1 MSHERN
7 RGPKRTAVLAITA
20 ALLAAAAGAEALFY
34 REAEK
39 DGRLFVFAS
48 AAAFEAWERWGTLAA
63 PVERPA
69 IGPRGE
75 AVVAES
81 EAALALYRSMHALP
95 AERQRQEK
103 PAEDKTKIYWKDGR
117 TTLETDNAEIS
128 LSNRIQFRFTDEMPV
143 APSQLPGTENPGD
156 SKASFR
162 VRRAKTR
169 LEGWFWRKELT
180 FDLSVAWAGPD
191 PGVSNGTPLEDM
203 RISYDVSGRGACRV
217 SVGQFK
223 VPFGRQEQTSSGR
236 LQFADRDLLS
246 GDITSPLSGNFTHG
260 RDVGI
265 SVDGLLAN
273 DLVEYGAGV
282 FNGNARNAIDND
294 NTKFQYDAHVTFQP
308 FGNVAYSEGDFE
320 TKDKPLLALGAEF
333 ENNNLWGATNANDFD
348 TTTWGGYA
356 IFKYRGASLFAEYFP
371 RNLAP
376 ESGASFNSNGY
387 HVQAGYFLKRDVFE
401 VAFRYASWDPTSAIP
416 NNDQSEVGGAVSYY
430 VKKHNLKF
438 QADYRK
444 LEDKG
449 SQTTSKELRVQTQLV
464 F

>member
-1 MSHERN
+1 MSQERN
-7 RGPKRTAVLAITA
+7 LGLVRTAVLAV
-20 ALLAAAAGAEALFY
+20 AAAMLAVSAGADALFY

-39 DGRLFVFAS
+39 EGRLFVFAS
-48 AAAFEAWERWGTLAA
+48 AAAFETWEASGNLAA
-63 PVERPA
+63 PVERKA
-69 IGPRGE
+69 MGPHGE
-75 AVVAES
+75 TVVADS
-81 EAALALYRSMHALP
+81 DAALALYRSMHALP
-95 AERQRQEK
+95 AGPLMQEK
-103 PAEDKTKIYWKDGR
+103 PDENKARISWKDGT
-117 TTLETDNAEIS
+117 TTLETDNARIA
-128 LSNRIQFRFTDEMPV
+128 LTNRVQFRFTDDMPE
-143 APSQLPGTENPGD
+143 APAQLPGTGHPGE

-180 FDLSVAWAGPD
+180 FDLSLAWAGPD
-191 PGVSNGTPLEDM
+191 PGVSNGTPLEDVRM
-203 RISYDVSGRGACRV
+203 SYDFSGHGAFRV

-246 GDITSPLSGNFTHG
+246 GDITGPLSGNFTHG

-265 SVDGLLAN
+265 DVEGLLAG

-282 FNGNARNAIDND
+282 FNGNARNALDND

-320 TKDKPLLALGAEF
+320 TKNKPLLAIGAEF
-333 ENNNLWGATNANDFD
+333 QNNNLHGATNANDFD

-356 IFKYRGASLFAEYFP
+356 ILKYKGASLFAEYFP
-371 RNLAP
+371 RNLVP
-376 ESGASFNSNGY
+376 ETGASFNSDGY
-387 HVQAGYFLKRDVFE
+387 HVQAGYFVRRDVFE
-401 VAFRYASWDPTSAIP
+401 LAFRYASWDPTSAIP
-416 NNDQSEVGGAVSYY
+416 NNDQSEVGGAANYY

-449 SQTTSKELRVQTQLV
+449 THTTTKELRVQTQLV

>member
-1 MSHERN
+1 M
-7 RGPKRTAVLAITA
+7 AVLIVA
-20 ALLAAAAGAEALFY
+20 ATLLAAAAGADTLFY

-48 AAAFEAWERWGTLAA
+48 AAAFETWEASGVLAT

-69 IGPRGE
+69 MGPHGE

-95 AERQRQEK
+95 AEAQHQEK
-103 PAEDKTKIYWKDGR
+103 PDENKAKISWKDGT
-117 TTLETDNAEIS
+117 TTLETDKARIS
-128 LSNRIQFRFTDEMPV
+128 LTNRVQFRFTDEMPT

-180 FDLSVAWAGPD
+180 FDFSLAWAGPD
-191 PGVSNGTPLEDM
+191 PGVSNGTPLEDV
-203 RISYDVSGRGACRV
+203 RISYDVSGHGAFRV

-236 LQFADRDLLS
+236 LQFNDRDLLS

-265 SVDGLLAN
+265 DVEGLLAG

-282 FNGNARNAIDND
+282 FNGNARNALDND

-308 FGNVAYSEGDFE
+308 FGNVALSEGDFE
-320 TKDKPLLALGAEF
+320 TKDKPLLAIGAEF
-333 ENNNLWGATNANDFD
+333 ENNNLHGATNANDFD

-356 IFKYRGASLFAEYFP
+356 IFKYKGASLFAEYFP
-371 RNLAP
+371 RNLVP
-376 ESGASFNSNGY
+376 ETGASFNSNGY

-416 NNDQSEVGGAVSYY
+416 NNDQSEVGGSANYY
-430 VKKHNLKF
+430 IKKHNLKF

-449 SQTTSKELRVQTQLV
+449 ANTTTKELRVQTQLV